1 MSIRPGA
8 RSLSPRI
15 RGNPYKSSSNM
26 NQRELSPNLRIEVAK
41 ASPED
46 KPVVQECAEVLD
58 NLFNQV

>member
-1 MSIRPGA
+1 
-8 RSLSPRI
+8 
-15 RGNPYKSSSNM
+15 M